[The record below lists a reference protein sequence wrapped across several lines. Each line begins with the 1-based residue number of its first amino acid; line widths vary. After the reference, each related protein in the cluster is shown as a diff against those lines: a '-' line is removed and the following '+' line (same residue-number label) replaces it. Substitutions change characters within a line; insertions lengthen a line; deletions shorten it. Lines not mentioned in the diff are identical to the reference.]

1 MKRKPSRSKNLPASS
16 ETSRPA
22 KRQRRPTQKF
32 DQGVNRAPPTPPS
45 TVRRLVRLREPT
57 PPHNQG
63 TPSPREA
70 TPPLAEDEDVEEQ
83 AADAGLDD
91 DNEIDEQ
98 VEDALAAATAVEEV
112 TADSPGEATAVSA
125 QSSQAQRPESEQVDE
140 EPHLHWNYRA
150 WWTLGKNLIPQAAV
164 AKRNKPLYTVDEDRV
179 WQWADGVVEKQLPRV
194 AIIDSLTA
202 TLYYTS
208 GRQAKSDR
216 CTLALQRRQSAA
228 GRTVVVGN
236 WFDFEEELAE
246 MDKESGQIMTCDFD
260 LVLREQQM
268 PQLSTQPASQL
279 ARSSAR
285 RPGIVTAIMEEGLAG
300 VVTNERFAT
309 GNAIGIRDH
318 WRCQNERCS
327 NNPGVCWIRLP
338 PGRQVERVGDHYP
351 LNGNSVSNWASAIT
365 RQECTVEEPSQDLQL
380 QFIMSRDRVERENK
394 RRRKSSPTSSGSN
407 SSIDKLTKAILVGH
421 LTQLKQPQQQQCQH
435 QLEHEYPQPRVW
447 RDFDCTHREL
457 EQHTH
462 NFFDYWLA
470 SSLHQVDA
478 IKDIKKLVFTDH
490 QYNINMLIDNQDGM
504 LFSTWVKHF
513 KQIPVMH
520 AHMRRKAHEW
530 RRSYAGLTPMNRQ
543 IIRQCETD
551 GELSGSPCL
560 EDQV

>member
-1 MKRKPSRSKNLPASS
+1 
-16 ETSRPA
+16 
-22 KRQRRPTQKF
+22 
-32 DQGVNRAPPTPPS
+32 
-45 TVRRLVRLREPT
+45 LREPT
-57 PPHNQG
+57 LPHNQG
-63 TPSPREA
+63 TPSPLEA
-70 TPPLAEDEDVEEQ
+70 ALFVAEDEDVEEQ
-83 AADAGLDD
+83 AADARLDD

-125 QSSQAQRPESEQVDE
+125 QSSQAQRPESEQIDE

-164 AKRNKPLYTVDEDRV
+164 AKRNKPLYTVDKDRV

-228 GRTVVVGN
+228 GRTVVVVVVVVGN
-236 WFDFEEELAE
+236 RFDFKEELAE
-246 MDKESGQIMTCDFD
+246 MDEESGQIMTCDFD
-260 LVLREQQM
+260 LVLREQHM

-300 VVTNERFAT
+300 AVTSEQFAT
-309 GNAIGIRDH
+309 SNAIGIRDY

-380 QFIMSRDRVERENK
+380 QFIMSKDRVARL
-394 RRRKSSPTSSGSN
+394 GAGVAG
-407 SSIDKLTKAILVGH
+407 I
-421 LTQLKQPQQQQCQH
+421 
-435 QLEHEYPQPRVW
+435 EY
-447 RDFDCTHREL
+447 
-457 EQHTH
+457 
-462 NFFDYWLA
+462 
-470 SSLHQVDA
+470 
-478 IKDIKKLVFTDH
+478 
-490 QYNINMLIDNQDGM
+490 
-504 LFSTWVKHF
+504 
-513 KQIPVMH
+513 
-520 AHMRRKAHEW
+520 
-530 RRSYAGLTPMNRQ
+530 
-543 IIRQCETD
+543 
-551 GELSGSPCL
+551 
-560 EDQV
+560 